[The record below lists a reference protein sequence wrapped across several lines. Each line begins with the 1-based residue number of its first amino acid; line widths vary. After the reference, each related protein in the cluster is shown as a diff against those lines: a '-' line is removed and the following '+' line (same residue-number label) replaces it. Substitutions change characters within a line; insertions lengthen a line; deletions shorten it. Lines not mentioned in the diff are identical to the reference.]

1 MNGERVMSPG
11 ERSAY
16 ANGWQ
21 ARDEEVAQLR
31 VELEIWRRNG
41 GDVLLK
47 AEIDEL
53 KTALHYCNGTCDLAM
68 KHRDVAEAEVKRL
81 QGEID
86 VLLSKSKEA
95 T

>member
-1 MNGERVMSPG
+1 MSPG
-11 ERSAY
+11 ERAAY

-31 VELEIWRRNG
+31 IELEIWKRNG
-41 GDVLLK
+41 GDMLLR
-47 AEIDEL
+47 AEIE
-53 KTALHYCNGTCDLAM
+53 
-68 KHRDVAEAEVKRL
+68 RL

-86 VLLSKSKEA
+86 VLLSKPKEA

>member
-21 ARDEEVAQLR
+21 ARDKEVAQLR
-31 VELEIWRRNG
+31 IELEIWKQNV
-41 GDVLLK
+41 GDVLLRAEVDELR
-47 AEIDEL
+47 AEIE
-53 KTALHYCNGTCDLAM
+53 
-68 KHRDVAEAEVKRL
+68 RL